1 MAVAEPER
9 LALHAAARGAL
20 GPEEGD
26 ALMASL
32 PPANTDI
39 ATRQELERVETGLRR
54 DIERVETGLRRDIE
68 RLERAQSELRAEV
81 RTAID
86 EQTQAMTA
94 ALAAQTAAT
103 ATAITTAVDAARVR
117 QQRDMWRSL
126 LVTAGVILGGVVG
139 IVQLLG

>member
-1 MAVAEPER
+1 MAVTEPDR

-20 GPEEGD
+20 GAEEGD
-26 ALMASL
+26 TLMASL

-39 ATRQELERVETGLRR
+39 ATRQDVERLETATRKDLER
-54 DIERVETGLRRDIE
+54 IETGLRRDIE
-68 RLERAQSELRAEV
+68 RLERSQSEFRTEV
-81 RTAID
+81 RTELDA
-86 EQTQAMTA
+86 QTQAMAA

-126 LVTAGVILGGVVG
+126 LVTVGVILGGVVG
-139 IVQLLG
+139 IVRLLG